1 MTTSHS
7 SYSLRQLSADGRKT
21 VEAIKSAVP
30 ADHRLRNQMSFLL
43 GEGSQLAFNDET
55 AASIELAFVVTLGAT
70 PNGPSDGLRRPDQR
84 LPPKRPASSSW
95 RGITTQA
102 ASTSTARWGNRRPGS
117 SPATSRHALVDPTQG
132 KSIESHK
139 SGALLMKELKVPWV
153 NWHSSFARI
162 FARYSTGRS
171 PSRTSRFTNKE
182 PGGAHTFEVA
192 RQRLR
197 AAKARLEA
205 LTASAAPIARPA
217 RIIEQI
223 VTTPTINLISSPQES
238 QAAAASSDPAELPNL
253 LRRR

>member
-1 MTTSHS
+1 M
-7 SYSLRQLSADGRKT
+7 
-21 VEAIKSAVP
+21 
-30 ADHRLRNQMSFLL
+30 
-43 GEGSQLAFNDET
+43 GSQHRRFNFYRSMGQP
-55 AASIELAFVVTLGAT
+55 AAWVFAATHGTRSSI
-70 PNGPSDGLRRPDQR
+70 RRR
-84 LPPKRPASSSW
+84 A
-95 RGITTQA
+95 
-102 ASTSTARWGNRRPGS
+102 
-117 SPATSRHALVDPTQG
+117 

-162 FARYSTGRS
+162 FASAFG
-171 PSRTSRFTNKE
+171 PDDPVANIPVHE
-182 PGGAHTFEVA
+182 QGARWRVHLRV
-192 RQRLR
+192 RLAPAITR
-197 AAKARLEA
+197 WAKARLEA